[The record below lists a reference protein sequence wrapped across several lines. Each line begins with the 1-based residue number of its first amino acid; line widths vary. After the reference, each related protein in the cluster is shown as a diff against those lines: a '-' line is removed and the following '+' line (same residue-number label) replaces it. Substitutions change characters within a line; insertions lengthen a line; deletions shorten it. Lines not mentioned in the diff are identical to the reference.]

1 MKINPKYAF
10 KRMKDLIRYLY
21 VTYSMP
27 KTINNIGNKRLL
39 ICYIKSPFY
48 SVNKPMKHCNV
59 IESRMIAETFI
70 SLGYAIDVVDHRC
83 KRKIDYSKYSLIF
96 GFGLSYRNS
105 FNSIKKIK
113 RILYLTGSNPNFS
126 NEKEASRIK
135 DIFNKKGILLKPKR
149 ETYWPWVFTA
159 VNSDL
164 VVLTGN
170 AHTKSTYLGLIDN
183 IKTVPIP
190 AVPSKLKPSLS
201 NGKGF
206 LWFGGAGAVHKGL
219 DLILDAINDSKLNI
233 SLDVCGPIQSEL
245 EFFDLYE
252 KEISKENINFIGMID
267 PASEEMQKVI
277 EKNSFVILPS
287 CSEGMASSVITCMQ
301 YGLIPVITKECGI
314 DIKDFVIEIE
324 ELTPEATHRAIE
336 IAINLTNDEILR
348 MKNSAIEYTKNY
360 SSDSFF
366 KSKFSDA
373 IEEFIKNESKFSK

>member
-1 MKINPKYAF
+1 
-10 KRMKDLIRYLY
+10 
-21 VTYSMP
+21 
-27 KTINNIGNKRLL
+27 
-39 ICYIKSPFY
+39 
-48 SVNKPMKHCNV
+48 MKHCNV

-190 AVPSKLKPSLS
+190 AVPSKLKPSPS

-324 ELTPEATHRAIE
+324 ELTPEATYRAIE
-336 IAINLTNDEILR
+336 IAINLTNDEIFK